1 MGELF
6 LEFFFFICFLI
17 LFGLSLRRGPS
28 FRLKGVASFLS
39 FLGFLISLWALD
51 KRGSFFRGLY
61 VLDGLSQTFKVF
73 IAFGLF
79 LVCWMMKEEDELEK
93 GYRGEFFAFLTLSSL
108 GLMMVVSALEFLTLF
123 LALEISSYSLY
134 LILPLRRNAK
144 EKALEG
150 AIKYVLFGAISSG
163 ITLYG
168 IGYYYLLTGTTK
180 FHFLQLEKDLLGFL
194 AFMLVFASFFFKL
207 SLFPFHFWAPDVYE
221 GASNSLSAFIATVP
235 KLGGLALLL
244 RFSGLIGGGE
254 LLAKVLWAFSVFS
267 MTYGNLA
274 ALVQKD
280 LKRLLAY
287 SGIAHSGYFLFGII
301 TFKDYGRLS
310 STFYGLVYLIMTLG
324 AFLTVIL
331 LSQRDA
337 NPTLED
343 LRGLYKRSPLL
354 AFTLGVSAFSLVGI
368 PPTGGFMGK
377 LLLFVSVFKEGY
389 FTLVLIGA
397 INTVLSLFYYLNL
410 VRLSYSREPE
420 VPMPIKLRSHEKI
433 LCLFLIVLNL
443 FLGILP
449 SSIQNLFDISLT
461 ISHM

>member
-1 MGELF
+1 MGGLF

-17 LFGLSLRRGPS
+17 LFGLSLRRGTS
-28 FRLKGVASFLS
+28 FKVKRIASLLS

-51 KRGSFFRGLY
+51 KRGAFFQGLY

-73 IAFGLF
+73 ITFGLF
-79 LVCWMMKEEDELEK
+79 LVCWMMKEEEDELER
-93 GYRGEFFAFLTLSSL
+93 GYEGEFFAFLTLSSL

-123 LALEISSYSLY
+123 LALELSSYSLY

-194 AFMLVFASFFFKL
+194 VFVLIFVSFFFKL

-221 GASNSLSAFIATVP
+221 GASNSASAFIATVP
-235 KLGGLALLL
+235 KLGGLALIL
-244 RFSGLIGGGE
+244 RLSGLIGGGE
-254 LLAKVLWAFSVFS
+254 LLAKALWAFSVFS

-287 SGIAHSGYFLFGII
+287 SGIAHSGYFIFGIM

-310 STFYGLVYLIMTLG
+310 SAFYGFVYLVMTLG

-331 LSQRDA
+331 LSHKDE

-343 LRGLYKRSPLL
+343 LKGLYKRSPLL
-354 AFTLGVSAFSLVGI
+354 AFTLAVSAFSLVGI

-377 LLLFVSVFKEGY
+377 LLLFVSAFKEGY

-397 INTVLSLFYYLNL
+397 INTALSLFYYLNL
-410 VRLSYSREPE
+410 VRLSYSREPD
-420 VPMPIKLRSHEKI
+420 VLMPLRLRFHEKL
-433 LCLFLIVLNL
+433 LCLIFIALNFL
-443 FLGILP
+443 LGIFP
-449 SSIQNLFDISLT
+449 SHIQNFFDISFT
-461 ISHM
+461 I

>member
-1 MGELF
+1 MGGLF

-17 LFGLSLRRGPS
+17 LFGFSLRRGFS
-28 FRLKGVASFLS
+28 FKLKSIASFSS

-51 KRGSFFRGLY
+51 KRGAFFQGLY

-79 LVCWMMKEEDELEK
+79 LVCWMMKEEDELER

-108 GLMMVVSALEFLTLF
+108 GLMMVVSASEFLTLF
-123 LALEISSYSLY
+123 LALELSSYSLY

-180 FHFLQLEKDLLGFL
+180 LHFLQLEKDLLGFL
-194 AFMLVFASFFFKL
+194 VFVLIFASFFFKL

-221 GASNSLSAFIATVP
+221 GASNSASAFIATVP
-235 KLGGLALLL
+235 KLGGLALIL
-244 RFSGLIGGGE
+244 RLSGLIGEGE
-254 LLAKVLWAFSVFS
+254 LLAKALWVFSVFS
-267 MTYGNLA
+267 MTYGNLT

-287 SGIAHSGYFLFGII
+287 SGIAHAGYFLFGIM

-310 STFYGLVYLIMTLG
+310 SAFYGLVYLIMTLG

-331 LSQRDA
+331 LSHKDE

-343 LRGLYKRSPLL
+343 LKGLYKRSPLL
-354 AFTLGVSAFSLVGI
+354 AFTLAVSAFSLVGI

-377 LLLFVSVFKEGY
+377 LLLFVSAFKEGY

-397 INTVLSLFYYLNL
+397 INTALSLFYYLNL

-420 VPMPIKLRSHEKI
+420 VPMPVRLRFHEKL
-433 LCLFLIVLNL
+433 LCLVLIGLNL
-443 FLGILP
+443 LLGLFP
-449 SSIQNLFDISLT
+449 YQIQKFFDVSFT
-461 ISHM
+461 T